1 MTLLTCPYCGKG
13 FEHNGRGKPRKTC
26 GSEGCKKANRRAYQ
40 RAYKQ
45 SEEYKAYQRA
55 YHRAYRQTEEYKAA
69 KRAYEQTEEYKA
81 YRRARQQTEE
91 YKAYRRAYEQTEEY
105 KACRRERKRQIRNA
119 ATINE
124 MFRIITQ
131 AQENRP

>member
-1 MTLLTCPYCGKG
+1 MTHTCPYCGKG

-26 GSEGCKKANRRAYQ
+26 GSRECKKANSRAYQ
-40 RAYKQ
+40 
-45 SEEYKAYQRA
+45 
-55 YHRAYRQTEEYKAA
+55 
-69 KRAYEQTEEYKA
+69 RAYEQTEERKANQRA
-81 YRRARQQTEE
+81 YRQTEK

-105 KACRRERKRQIRNA
+105 KACKRAREQTEEYKACKRERQRQIRNA

-124 MFRIITQ
+124 IFRIITQ